1 MAEKEGIKV
10 NKVDDLSSVNNS
22 SLTIIVPTGP
32 VNTDWGE
39 IKKYINENPKTQ
51 ILVLDLSTS
60 KSELEKLIGKN
71 ENVENLIT
79 QETRMEFTYD
89 KIFDKLGIN

>member
-1 MAEKEGIKV
+1 
-10 NKVDDLSSVNNS
+10 
-22 SLTIIVPTGP
+22 
-32 VNTDWGE
+32 
-39 IKKYINENPKTQ
+39 
-51 ILVLDLSTS
+51 LSTS